1 MTQASW
7 NVCFRS
13 VCGVQQLNNRLTNC
27 VPIFTDKSVRSYATR
42 LLYSV
47 PYAPSEAGKIAVA
60 GIYVGE
66 G

>member
-1 MTQASW
+1 MIQVSW

-13 VCGVQQLNNRLTNC
+13 VCGVQKLNNRLRNC
-27 VPIFTDKSVRSYATR
+27 VPVFADKSVRSYVDR

-47 PYAPSEAGKIAVA
+47 SYTWSEAGKTTVA